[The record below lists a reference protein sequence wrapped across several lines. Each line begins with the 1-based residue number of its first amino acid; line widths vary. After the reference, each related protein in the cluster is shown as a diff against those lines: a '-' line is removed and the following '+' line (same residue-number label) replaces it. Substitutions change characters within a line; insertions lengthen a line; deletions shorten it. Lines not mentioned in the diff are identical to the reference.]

1 MQASILSNI
10 TEYLICFIYFT
21 PTILIDLLAIHLIL
35 HPNLIKK
42 LVRSFISGSIAQLFN
57 IVVPLAR
64 HAAIIKFSVA
74 PTDIFEKRIF
84 DPFNPLGA
92 TACT

>member
-1 MQASILSNI
+1 MLQPNFFKN
-10 TEYLICFIYFT
+10 FI
-21 PTILIDLLAIHLIL
+21 
-35 HPNLIKK
+35 K
-42 LVRSFISGSIAQLFN
+42 SSISGSIAQLLK

-84 DPFNPLGA
+84 APIKPLGA
-92 TACT
+92 LAITYPCSIL